1 MNDTNDTL
9 KLSKNILARKEKK
22 YVFLFEPVTCSV
34 TRMNYNFYTDLINN
48 NIKISSNRE
57 IYEIL
62 KKQNIIYSEEIIKR
76 EELPLNSAYGINNL
90 YSLKGVKAPFL
101 IIWAITPKCNLDC
114 IYCFP
119 QVNNKKNNFLELS
132 MKQIDI
138 ILKKIIKAQIFHV
151 TITGGEPLLYR
162 GIWDIFTKLENSN
175 MKVGI
180 VTNGTILNEDIIEK
194 FSTKYKYVDIS
205 VSLDSINS
213 EVNAITRGEGT
224 LEKTLLF
231 VKTFIKFCK
240 FLSIS
245 ITLNRYN
252 YETLEETID
261 ILKKMKITHFNIADL
276 KPFEKKNYDKIKLTK
291 TQQLE
296 IKDKI
301 LKLIDLNKDIYINP
315 TELLIFSMLE
325 ENKEQKIMKCP
336 AGGSVGYIDFKGN
349 FYPCT
354 QLPTFCLGNLLEK
367 NSILSLWR
375 TSENRKNLLKLK
387 NMNISEIKQC
397 NECERKLFCDGGC
410 RGEALWFSGNI
421 LGLSPNCPNIGE
433 YYDKK

>member
-1 MNDTNDTL
+1 
-9 KLSKNILARKEKK
+9 
-22 YVFLFEPVTCSV
+22 
-34 TRMNYNFYTDLINN
+34 
-48 NIKISSNRE
+48 
-57 IYEIL
+57 
-62 KKQNIIYSEEIIKR
+62 
-76 EELPLNSAYGINNL
+76 
-90 YSLKGVKAPFL
+90 
-101 IIWAITPKCNLDC
+101 
-114 IYCFP
+114 
-119 QVNNKKNNFLELS
+119 

-224 LEKTLLF
+224 LENTLLF

-276 KPFEKKNYDKIKLTK
+276 KPFEKKIMIK
-291 TQQLE
+291 
-296 IKDKI
+296 
-301 LKLIDLNKDIYINP
+301 
-315 TELLIFSMLE
+315 
-325 ENKEQKIMKCP
+325 
-336 AGGSVGYIDFKGN
+336 
-349 FYPCT
+349 
-354 QLPTFCLGNLLEK
+354 
-367 NSILSLWR
+367 
-375 TSENRKNLLKLK
+375 
-387 NMNISEIKQC
+387 
-397 NECERKLFCDGGC
+397 
-410 RGEALWFSGNI
+410 
-421 LGLSPNCPNIGE
+421 
-433 YYDKK
+433 